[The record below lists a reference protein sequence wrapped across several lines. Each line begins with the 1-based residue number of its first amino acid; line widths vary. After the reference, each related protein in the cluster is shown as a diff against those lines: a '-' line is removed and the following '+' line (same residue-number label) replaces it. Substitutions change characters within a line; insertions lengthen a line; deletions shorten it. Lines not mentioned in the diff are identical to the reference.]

1 MIGSA
6 RIRRVLAGTGKGWG
20 AWPLALALAAA
31 AWLQP
36 VSAGAQGYEI
46 WALDQGTH
54 IVHIYNSDLEEV
66 DQIDLGARDAR
77 VPHMIDFSSD
87 YSHAVIAAT
96 SGSTVVIR
104 TEDREVVAQL
114 ATGPGS
120 HMASFTPDD
129 SAILVAVIGSG
140 DVEDDGKVVEVTA
153 DPANGQFEI
162 GRSLTVAEDPLVAEA
177 ADSFGDI
184 GAVCH
189 EYSPDGRF
197 AYVTLGPSLANGG
210 LVVLDVDSF
219 SLVKAYGPQ
228 ELRVNCGTM
237 PTPDGRH
244 MIVNGGGAEVG
255 VWYAI
260 DMSSHEV
267 VKEEES
273 RGNDAH
279 GVWATP
285 DGREIWMVNRVSSN
299 GIVIDAETLEI
310 TDELTDV
317 GKTPDIMA
325 MSPDSQ
331 FAFISLRGPN
341 PVSAPHVA
349 VGETPGFAV
358 VNIADRSLVRVVQ
371 PAEGN
376 EQSDFHGIGVRF
388 LD

>member
-1 MIGSA
+1 MTAVS
-6 RIRRVLAGTGKGWG
+6 RISQAFRHAGKPWS
-20 AWPLALALAAA
+20 AWPLALALAAG

-36 VSAGAQGYEI
+36 APAAAQGYEV

-54 IVHIYNSDLEEV
+54 IVHVYNSDLEEV
-66 DQIDLGARDAR
+66 GRIDLGAEGAR
-77 VPHMIDFSSD
+77 VPHMIAFSSD
-87 YSHAVIAAT
+87 FSHAVVAAT
-96 SGSTVVIR
+96 SGSVAVIR
-104 TEDREVVAQL
+104 TDDREVL
-114 ATGPGS
+114 AVIETGPGS

-129 SAILVAVIGSG
+129 GAILVSVIGAG
-140 DVEDDGKVVEVTA
+140 DVEDDGKVVEIDA
-153 DPANGQFEI
+153 DLANGAFEI
-162 GRSLTVAEDPLVAEA
+162 GRSLTIAEDPLVAEA
-177 ADSFGDI
+177 ADRFGDI

-197 AYVTLGPSLANGG
+197 AYVTLGPALANGG
-210 LVVLDVDSF
+210 LVVLDIESF
-219 SLVKAYGPQ
+219 SLVKAYGRE

-244 MIVNGGGAEVG
+244 MIVNGGGPEVG
-255 VWYAI
+255 VWYAL
-260 DMSSHEV
+260 DMASHEV
-267 VKEEES
+267 VKEGDS
-273 RGNDAH
+273 RGQDAH

-299 GIVIDAETLEI
+299 GVVIDAETLEVV
-310 TDELTDV
+310 DELTDI
-317 GKTPDIMA
+317 GKTPDIIA

-331 FAFISLRGPN
+331 RAFISLRGPN
-341 PVSAPHVA
+341 PVTAPHVA

-358 VNIADRSLVRVVQ
+358 VSIPDRTLVQIVQ

>member
-1 MIGSA
+1 MTAVSRKSERPHGGKRWA
-6 RIRRVLAGTGKGWG
+6 AG
-20 AWPLALALAAA
+20 PLAFALAAA
-31 AWLQP
+31 AWLLP
-36 VSAGAQGYEI
+36 GSAAAQEYEI
-46 WALDQGTH
+46 WALDQGTQ
-54 IVHIYNSDLEEV
+54 IVHIYSSDLEEV
-66 DQIDLGARDAR
+66 DQIDLGARGAR

-87 YSHAVIAAT
+87 FSHAVIAAT
-96 SGSTVVIR
+96 SGYTVVVR

-114 ATGPGS
+114 ETGPGT
-120 HMASFTPDD
+120 HMASFNPDN
-129 SAILVAVIGSG
+129 SAIIISVIGAG

-153 DPANGQFEI
+153 NLEGSQFEI
-162 GRSLTVAEDPLVAEA
+162 GRSLTIAEDPLVQEA
-177 ADSFGDI
+177 ADRFGDI

-197 AYVTLGPSLANGG
+197 AYVTLGPALPNGG
-210 LVVLDVDSF
+210 LVVLDIESF
-219 SLVKAYGPQ
+219 SLVKAYGPE

-244 MIVNGGGAEVG
+244 MIVNGGAAEVG

-260 DMSSHEV
+260 DMSNHEV
-267 VKEEES
+267 VKEEQS

-299 GIVIDAETLEI
+299 GIIIDAETLEI
-310 TDELTDV
+310 TGELTDI
-317 GKTPDIMA
+317 GKTPDIIA

-341 PVSAPHVA
+341 PVTAHHVA

-358 VNIADRSLVRVVQ
+358 VNVSDRSLVQVVQ

-376 EQSDFHGIGVRF
+376 EQSDFHGIGVRVIQ
-388 LD
+388 